1 MNKKRV
7 FQILVSV
14 ILIGWFGIYFYR
26 HFDEFR
32 ELRIVNPILL
42 IPILFLAIIFLI
54 TNGLVLK
61 YFLEPFKIK
70 LKFKEWFGLSII
82 NTMGNYLTPFRGGA
96 AAKAVYLKKIH
107 QFSYSY
113 FLSTLVGIY
122 VMVFFVN
129 SFIGVLTMAFLHY
142 FLGIFNVLI
151 FTIFL
156 LLFLFLLDIII
167 FSPKI
172 KETKHSFINK
182 FINVI
187 NGWNLIKNNK
197 KVIAVIGLIS
207 LANVAIMVL
216 MMFLEFRVFGLEI
229 SLLSVLFLSIVSTLG
244 LFISITP
251 GALGIKEAIVAFT
264 ATVINIPISQ
274 ALTVSIL
281 DRVVGLGI
289 IFILGPIFSYI
300 LMNQKRNDK
309 IQRNHL

>member
-1 MNKKRV
+1 MNKKKI
-7 FQILVSV
+7 FQILVLI
-14 ILIGWFGIYFYR
+14 ILIVWFAVYFYQNIE
-26 HFDEFR
+26 EFR
-32 ELRIVNPILL
+32 HLKIVNIAYL
-42 IPILFLAIIFLI
+42 IPLCLLSILFLI

-61 YFLEPFKIK
+61 YFLEPFKVK
-70 LKFKEWFGLSII
+70 LKFKEWFGLSVI

-96 AAKAVYLKKIH
+96 VAKAVYLKRVH

-113 FLSTLVGIY
+113 FLSTLAGVYII
-122 VMVFFVN
+122 VFLVN
-129 SFIGVLTMAFLHY
+129 SFVGLLTAILLYYVYGV
-142 FLGIFNVLI
+142 FNVFI
-151 FTIFL
+151 FAIFL
-156 LLFLFLLDIII
+156 CIFLFLLGIVF
-167 FSPKI
+167 FSPRI
-172 KETKHSFINK
+172 KETKHSFVNK
-182 FINVI
+182 FINII
-187 NGWNLIKNNK
+187 NGWHLIKNNK
-197 KVIAVIGLIS
+197 KVITVIGLIS